1 MTLCHFVAAV
11 PIGTRS
17 HACYSSFVQALCCA
31 DLVVIRLY
39 LTMVFEQLLLK
50 TGKVVRELTVQK
62 LAVKCQTHKA
72 AHGST

>member
-1 MTLCHFVAAV
+1 M
-11 PIGTRS
+11 
-17 HACYSSFVQALCCA
+17 
-31 DLVVIRLY
+31 VIRLY